1 MYRNDSE
8 KGQVDTFIKTSNI
21 KIRKKFDFILNL
33 YWIYTGFELTLYY
46 ERVIIVSWKL
56 YIDAREAEQFIGF
69 ASFFIPVKGRVK
81 IFCEKDIYV

>member
-1 MYRNDSE
+1 MY
-8 KGQVDTFIKTSNI
+8 I
-21 KIRKKFDFILNL
+21 DFILNL

-56 YIDAREAEQFIGF
+56 YIDAREADQIIGF
-69 ASFFIPVKGRVK
+69 ASFFIPMKGKVK